1 MIRDDVAGR
10 KYNYP
15 YYPDTHKGVKVGEV
29 QKLPIRVIG
38 RQETVNL
45 GIHLINAQFD
55 HMGQLQ
61 GDEEAHDAEKIQQHQ
76 CTKPENGSEM
86 ACFAKDIDPDN
97 QNTAPQNRRKE

>member
-1 MIRDDVAGR
+1 MIIDDVAGR

-15 YYPDTHKGVKVGEV
+15 YHPDTHKGVNVGEV
-29 QKLPIRVIG
+29 QMFPIRVIG

-55 HMGQLQ
+55 HMGQFQ
-61 GDEEAHDAEKIQQHQ
+61 GKENAHDAEQIQQHQ
-76 CTKPENGSEM
+76 CTEAEAGSE
-86 ACFAKDIDPDN
+86 AAYFAKGIDPND